1 MHPSVPIKFFTVQT
15 KRNVNVG
22 EDKVIIINLS
32 CIYQIFLGKIVS
44 HIAPSYQVVGSENHS
59 ALSRDPDQVRPSCSS
74 FCEKKKQENV
84 FKVCDWNS

>member
-1 MHPSVPIKFFTVQT
+1 M
-15 KRNVNVG
+15 
-22 EDKVIIINLS
+22 
-32 CIYQIFLGKIVS
+32 S

-74 FCEKKKQENV
+74 FCEKKKKKKQENV

>member
-1 MHPSVPIKFFTVQT
+1 MTCAIVEQS

-22 EDKVIIINLS
+22 EDKVLLIYLVLF
-32 CIYQIFLGKIVS
+32 YQIFLGKIVS

-74 FCEKKKQENV
+74 FCWLVQVKKKKQENM